1 MSNENFQIFV
11 VFEGKT
17 YSCDVSYMTN
27 ILEFKKYLAKKFKL
41 PYIKNMTLFPELDS
55 PTPFYLKYL
64 SKRVDDSK
72 FDTILDFNNYHKK
85 NQIEKEATI
94 QLMIIFSSKIWNMI
108 QNKIIKEEEFILGN
122 I

>member
-17 YSCDVSYMTN
+17 YSCEASYLTN
-27 ILEFKKYLAKKFKL
+27 ILDFKKFLAKKFKL

-55 PTPFYLKYL
+55 PTPFYLKYS

-72 FDTILDFNNYHKK
+72 FDTILDFNNYHQQY
-85 NQIEKEATI
+85 QIEKEATI

-108 QNKIIKEEEFILGN
+108 QQKIISREEFILED